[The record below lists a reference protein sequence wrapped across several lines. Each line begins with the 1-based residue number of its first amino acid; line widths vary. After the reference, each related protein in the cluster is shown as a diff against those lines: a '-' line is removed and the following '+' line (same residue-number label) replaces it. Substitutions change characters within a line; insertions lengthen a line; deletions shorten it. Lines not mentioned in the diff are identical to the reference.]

1 MVPILFVEDEF
12 KLAQSIKSELL
23 EHDIDAEIAFDG
35 NIAERLFISNQYQL
49 VILDINLPFQNGF
62 ELCKKIRHQNPDIPI
77 IMLTALGEIEDK
89 MLAFDSGADDYIVK
103 PFHFKEL
110 IARIH
115 VFLKRSTASGKPAE
129 ILKIEDLE
137 VDTFQKIVRRE
148 NTLIMLTTR
157 EFTLL
162 ELLMRANGRILSKS
176 EIMEKVWN
184 INFETNSNT
193 IEVYINFLRNKIDKP
208 FSVKLIHTKPGFGY
222 FLKKQNES

>member
-1 MVPILFVEDEF
+1 MIPILLAEDEF
-12 KLAQSIKSELL
+12 KLAQSVKSELL
-23 EHDIDAEIAFDG
+23 EHDIDAEVAFDG

-49 VILDINLPFQNGF
+49 VILDVNLPFQNGF
-62 ELCKKIRHQNPDIPI
+62 ELCKKMRQHNPEIPI

-89 MLAFDSGADDYIVK
+89 MLAFESGADDYIVK

-115 VFLKRSTASGKPAE
+115 VFLKRSSVMSKTE
-129 ILKIEDLE
+129 ILKVGDLE
-137 VDTFQKIVRRE
+137 VDTFQKIVKRD
-148 NTLIMLTTR
+148 NTLLTLTTR

-162 ELLMRANGRILSKS
+162 ELLMRANGRVLSKS

-208 FSVKLIHTKPGFGY
+208 FSAKLIHTKPGFGY
-222 FLKKQNES
+222 FLKNQNES